1 MSKETILFDKF
12 DGTLGDMFSYIEM
25 GDLGLPDL
33 QRPFVWG
40 TSKVRD
46 LFDSIYRG
54 YPIGSFL
61 IWRNAI
67 ANKMHQIG
75 MEERANEEP
84 SILIIDGQQ
93 RLTALYAV
101 FRKKSIKNDNYQT
114 IYIVI
119 AFNPLTEEFRV
130 ADASTIR
137 NREFINDISDLFIRT
152 DSRTFINEYLSTLK
166 AHKESV
172 KEKRQKLIDKLSD
185 QDDLRKGDIELIID
199 HFEKMKE
206 LNDVQLTV
214 LDKLKHYEDED
225 NESLLPQEIE
235 IVKENLKKD
244 EIIDENIISARI
256 EKLYGLKNYPFYS
269 AQIKPIVSEE
279 VIAEIFT
286 RINSR
291 GTPLNQTDFILT
303 LLSVF
308 WDDGRKTIDTFCE
321 SCKNN
326 PQNEKVS
333 PFNYIFRPMPNH
345 IIKIVAGV
353 GFNRAKMQDIYS
365 LLTGRDFATKKTST
379 ELREKQLTVFK
390 DTQQQVLDNTSW
402 HGFLKILM
410 GVGFKS
416 EDLIKSIN
424 NVVNSYTLYLIGKLK
439 YKMDHRALEGI
450 IGKWFFFSSLTSRYS
465 FSPESQMDSDLGI
478 IKEAKSSTEFINELE
493 RIISNTLT
501 NDFWNITLPNE
512 LLVSSSSNSP
522 ARKIYFACL
531 IRNNFNVL
539 FSNRTVNE
547 LFNPE
552 MKLKRSALEKHHIFP
567 KEYLKTLNLDRKK
580 RNQTANFTYLEY
592 EDNVDISDDPPE
604 KYVLDIK
611 NKYYKDKTD
620 AFNKTLSEHCL
631 PPEFYKMDY
640 ETFLLQR
647 RKLMAEMIRRT
658 YENM

>member
-1 MSKETILFDKF
+1 MSRENTLFDKF
-12 DGTLGDMFSYIEM
+12 DGTLGDIFSYIEM

-46 LFDSIYRG
+46 LLDSIYRG

-61 IWRNAI
+61 IWRNSI

-75 MEERANEEP
+75 MEKRSNDEP
-84 SILIIDGQQ
+84 NILIIDGQQ

-101 FRKKSIKNDNYQT
+101 FRKKSIKNDNYRT
-114 IYIVI
+114 VYIVI

-166 AHKESV
+166 THKETI
-172 KEKRQKLIDKLSD
+172 KKKRQRLIDELSE
-185 QDDLRKGDIELIID
+185 QGPLRKGDIEFITD
-199 HFEKMKE
+199 HFEKIKE
-206 LNDVQLTV
+206 LNDVQSAV
-214 LDKLKHYEDED
+214 LDKLKHYEED
-225 NESLLPQEIE
+225 DLLPSEIE
-235 IVKENLKKD
+235 IVKETLMKN
-244 EIIDENIISARI
+244 EILNEDIISARI
-256 EKLYGLKNYPFYS
+256 ERLYGLKNYPFYS

-279 VIAEIFT
+279 EIAEIFT

-308 WDDGRKTIDTFCE
+308 WDEGRKTIDTFCE

-326 PQNEKVS
+326 AQNEKAS

-345 IIKIVAGV
+345 IIKIIAGV

-365 LLTGRDFATKKTST
+365 LLTGRDFSTKKTST
-379 ELREKQLTVFK
+379 ELREKQLAIFK
-390 DTQQQVLDNTSW
+390 DTQEQVLDNSSW

-416 EDLIKSIN
+416 EDLITSVN

-439 YKMDHRALEGI
+439 YNLDHRALESI
-450 IGKWFFFSSLTSRYS
+450 IGKWFFFSTLTSRYS
-465 FSPESQMDSDLGI
+465 FSPESQMDADLGT
-478 IKEAKSSTEFINELE
+478 IKEARSSEQFIKVLE
-493 RIISNTLT
+493 SIINNTFT

-552 MKLKRSALEKHHIFP
+552 MKLNRNALEKHHIFP

-592 EDNVDISDDPPE
+592 EDNLDISDDPPKKYFLEIKTKHFKGKEDVLE
-604 KYVLDIK
+604 KMLV
-611 NKYYKDKTD
+611 N
-620 AFNKTLSEHCL
+620 HCL
-631 PPEFYKMDY
+631 PTNFYDLDY
-640 ETFLLQR
+640 NEFLLQR
-647 RKLMAEMIRRT
+647 RKLIANSIRET
-658 YENM
+658 YEHL